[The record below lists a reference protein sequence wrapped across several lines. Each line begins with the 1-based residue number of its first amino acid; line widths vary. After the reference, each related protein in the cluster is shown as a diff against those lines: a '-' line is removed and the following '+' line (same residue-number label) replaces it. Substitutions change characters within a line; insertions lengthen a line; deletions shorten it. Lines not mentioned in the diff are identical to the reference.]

1 MSAGK
6 ISFTPFTEEMKK
18 THTILIPGIFAFT
31 FFPLLRAAF
40 AKLWL

>member
-31 FFPLLRAAF
+31 FFPLTCDF